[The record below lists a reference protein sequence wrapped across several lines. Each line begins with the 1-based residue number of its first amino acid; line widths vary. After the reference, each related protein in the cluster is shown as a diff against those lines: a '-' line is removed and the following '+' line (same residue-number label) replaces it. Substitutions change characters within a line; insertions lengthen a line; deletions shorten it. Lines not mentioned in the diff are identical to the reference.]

1 MTKKPYRTEGG
12 DKMVCGVCGGV
23 AEYFGVDPSIVRI
36 IWGVGAVCSAS
47 LFFWVYVVAAIVL
60 PKKSDIYPGY

>member
-1 MTKKPYRTEGG
+1 
-12 DKMVCGVCGGV
+12 MVCGVCGGV

-47 LFFWVYVVAAIVL
+47 LFFWVCQWLYQTRRL
-60 PKKSDIYPGY
+60 CF